1 MQNDFF
7 EVGIDDVLF
16 HCDVVLPER
25 FSKDQKFSRFIS
37 SDLCLVVDFLTA
49 RHPTEARVTMQSGFV
64 DGEGYWMRNVSKISS
79 GRRQDGEQFFICDC
93 DGEQVVVGA
102 PNDVTSLGQMKLV
115 WPRPRPLSWD
125 SLGSKCDISF

>member
-37 SDLCLVVDFLTA
+37 SNLCLVVDFLTT
-49 RHPTEARVTMQSGFV
+49 RYPTEARVTMQSGFV
-64 DGEGYWMRNVSKISS
+64 DGDGYLMRNVSKISS
-79 GRRQDGEQFFICDC
+79 GHRPDGEHFLICDC

-102 PNDVTSLGQMKLV
+102 LDDVTSLEHMKLV
-115 WPRPRPLSWD
+115 WPRPHPLSWD
-125 SLGSKCDISF
+125 SLGATRDISF